1 MKKVE
6 INSIEVARLAGVS
19 RSTVSRVINNYSNVP
34 QKTREKVM
42 KAIKELNYF
51 PNVSA
56 QMLAGK
62 KSRTIGLFM
71 VSSGEIAVDVL
82 TNMMIVSVIENA
94 SDLNYYVLTYIIR
107 DVSDEAAINNV
118 REIFYQ
124 RRIDGGIFIGTK
136 QDEPFVD
143 ELIAEGF
150 IVGIFDQEH
159 TGTPAPNRIVAN
171 FNNESGM
178 KQAIAYLL
186 GLGHRQIGLINGDR
200 SRLSGMAKYEGFHGA
215 MRQHGL
221 EIQPDWIIDG
231 DFTEEAG
238 YNAIKELLQRA
249 EQIPTAI
256 IAANDSVAFGA
267 VRALR
272 EHGMKVPE
280 HMSIIGFDDH
290 VLSEKH
296 SPPLTTVR
304 VDFKHLFK
312 ELMQAVIEQI
322 EQQSDSIKEV
332 RYDCTLIIRDSCRR
346 LD

>member
-1 MKKVE
+1 MKE
-6 INSIEVARLAGVS
+6 INSNEVARLAGVS
-19 RSTVSRVINNYSNVP
+19 RSTVSRVINNYPNVP
-34 QKTREKVM
+34 PKTRERVM

-82 TNMMIVSVIENA
+82 TNMMIVSVMEAA

-107 DVSDEAAINNV
+107 NINEESTINNV
-118 REIFYQ
+118 REMFYQ

-136 QDEPFVD
+136 SDEKLVE
-143 ELIAEGF
+143 ELVEQGF

-159 TGTPAPNRIVAN
+159 SAERRPNRIVAN

-186 GLGHRQIGLINGDR
+186 GLGHRNIGIINGDLQ
-200 SRLSGMAKYEGFHGA
+200 RLSGLKKLEGFHTA
-215 MRQHGL
+215 MKQQELSVREQWVL
-221 EIQPDWIIDG
+221 RG
-231 DFTEEAG
+231 DFNEQAG
-238 YNAIKELLQRA
+238 YESMQQFLRSA
-249 EQIPTAI
+249 ESFPSAW
-256 IAANDSVAFGA
+256 IAANDSIAFGA
-267 VRALR
+267 IRALR
-272 EHGMKVPE
+272 EHGFDVPQ

-290 VLSEKH
+290 VMSEKH
-296 SPPLTTVR
+296 NPPLTTVR
-304 VDFKHLFK
+304 VNFKQLFK
-312 ELMQAVIEQI
+312 DLMNMVVQQI
-322 EQQSDSIKEV
+322 EEANEYVKEV
-332 RYDCTLIIRDSCRR
+332 SYDCTLVIRQSCSR

>member
-6 INSIEVARLAGVS
+6 INSMEVARLAGVS

-34 QKTREKVM
+34 QKTRDKVM
-42 KAIKELNYF
+42 QAIKELNYF

-71 VSSGEIAVDVL
+71 VSSGEIAIDVL
-82 TNMMIVSVIENA
+82 TNMMIVSVIESA

-124 RRIDGGIFIGTK
+124 RRIDGGIFIGTG
-136 QDEPFVD
+136 QDEPFVE

-150 IVGIFDQEH
+150 IVGVFDQEH
-159 TGTPAPNRIVAN
+159 TGALAPNRVVAN
-171 FNNESGM
+171 FDNKSGM
-178 KQAIAYLL
+178 KQAIAYLI

-200 SRLSGMAKYEGFHGA
+200 NRLSGMAKYEGFYEA
-215 MRQHGL
+215 MHQQGL
-221 EIQPDWIIDG
+221 EIQSEWILDG

-238 YNAIKELLQRA
+238 YAAIKQLVQQA
-249 EQIPTAI
+249 EQLPSAI

-272 EHGMKVPE
+272 EHGLSVPE
-280 HMSIIGFDDH
+280 HLSIIGFDDH

-322 EQQSDSIKEV
+322 EQPSDAVKEV